1 MTTTPTGNGTPQNR
15 HGRGG
20 RWLLI
25 VILLLAAGAAAW
37 TWVTLN
43 WSYSEGERAGV
54 LQKFSRRG
62 WICKTDEGELAMY
75 IVAGVAPQ
83 IWNFTVRDP
92 GIVAQM
98 NRNVGRRVQLH
109 YSEHRGIPSSC
120 FGDTSYFVDRITQV
134 EAGAAAPP

>member
-1 MTTTPTGNGTPQNR
+1 MATLQNGDDVHPAPR
-15 HGRGG
+15 GRGG

-25 VILLLAAGAAAW
+25 LILVLAAGAAAW

-62 WICKTDEGELAMY
+62 WLCKTDEGELAMY

-83 IWNFTVRDP
+83 IWDFTVRDP
-92 GIVAQM
+92 AIVEQM

-109 YSEHRGIPSSC
+109 YTEHRGIPSSC
-120 FGDTSYFVDRITQV
+120 FGDTSYFVDRVTPS
-134 EAGAAAPP
+134 EN

>member
-1 MTTTPTGNGTPQNR
+1 MAAAQVSNGTSSPIR
-15 HGRGG
+15 RGRGG
-20 RWLLI
+20 RWLVI
-25 VILLLAAGAAAW
+25 AILLLAAGFAAW

-92 GIVAQM
+92 AIVAQM

-109 YSEHRGIPSSC
+109 YTEHRGIPSSC
-120 FGDTSYFVDRITQV
+120 FGDTSYFVDRVTPA
-134 EAGAAAPP
+134 EN